1 MFQVIVIV
9 ILLIIIGYLIFD
21 KKGIK
26 ADNVKT
32 FLKNIG
38 IKTKEKISAFFE
50 KVKSCF
56 QKIKTRIEEF
66 KQKRAE
72 SKRRQDEL
80 NKQIELHKQK
90 SVDSMEENI
99 TESNHV
105 PEKNKKKLII
115 AVSIIT
121 CLLLLVDFL
130 IAENAFTFF
139 VIILLLLVLALF
151 IILMIKFRW
160 FRRLMLVALILFIC
174 IAPFAY
180 KKVILDYDG
189 KYATDRLVYT
199 EEFGFCM
206 LITYYPNYQSGTAKG
221 IAVTNIPFIELFSH
235 TVQANKYG
243 NDTADSIDLLDS
255 YQMLATLGDNALV
268 DSLAKLF
275 LDSKISTRSI
285 QIGKYGNYFATTFED
300 YCSKSHSV
308 DSVHNSIDNGRN
320 GTERGNEYSTEE
332 DYSPI
337 LIRP

>member
-1 MFQVIVIV
+1 MFQTIAIV
-9 ILLIIIGYLIFD
+9 ILLGIIIYLIFD

-26 ADNVKT
+26 TDDVKA

-38 IKTKEKISAFFE
+38 IKTKEKISVFFE

-56 QKIKTRIEEF
+56 QKLRTRIEEF

-80 NKQIELHKQK
+80 NKQIELHKQLHK
-90 SVDSMEENI
+90 QDSVDSIEENT
-99 TESNHV
+99 TESNLV
-105 PEKNKKKLII
+105 PEKNKKTLII

-206 LITYYPNYQSGTAKG
+206 LITYYPNYQSGNAKG
-221 IAVTNIPFIELFSH
+221 IAITNIPFIELFSH

-243 NDTADSIDLLDS
+243 DDTADSKDLLYT
-255 YQMLATLGDNALV
+255 YQELATLGDNALV
-268 DSLAKLF
+268 DSLAKFL
-275 LDSKISTRSI
+275 LDSKLITKSI
-285 QIGKYGNYFATTFED
+285 QIGKYGNYFATNFKD
-300 YCSKSHSV
+300 CYSRPNSI
-308 DSVHNSIDNGRN
+308 DSIHNSIENI
-320 GTERGNEYSTEE
+320 ENEYSTED